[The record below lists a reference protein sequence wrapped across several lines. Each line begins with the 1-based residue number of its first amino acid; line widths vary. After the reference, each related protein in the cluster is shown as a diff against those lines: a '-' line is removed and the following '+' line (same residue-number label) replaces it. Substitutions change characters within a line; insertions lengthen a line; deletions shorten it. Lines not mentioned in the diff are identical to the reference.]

1 MTKKTWSMILL
12 CASAVIFLLVVALCI
27 YMATTLFALKNSP
40 VDTSAGS
47 FPGASVLAVILA
59 ELSVW
64 GGFLL
69 FGFALSSTGWIFSLI
84 NIKIAES
91 KTIKAVS
98 IGFTCFYSAVMLLV
112 VGIFIGFIL

>member
-12 CASAVIFLLVVALCI
+12 CASAVILLLVVALCI
-27 YMATTLFALKNSP
+27 YMGITLCALKNAP
-40 VDTSAGS
+40 IDASAGN
-47 FPGASVLAVILA
+47 FPGASVLAVFLS
-59 ELSVW
+59 ELSVR

-91 KTIKAVS
+91 KKIKSVS
-98 IGFTCFYSAVMLLV
+98 IGFTCFYSAVMLLT
-112 VGIFIGFIL
+112 VGIFTAFIL

>member
-1 MTKKTWSMILL
+1 MTKKTWSRILL
-12 CASAVIFLLVVALCI
+12 CASAVVFLLVVALCI

-47 FPGASVLAVILA
+47 FPGASVLAVALA
-59 ELSVW
+59 NITVW

-69 FGFALSSTGWIFSLI
+69 FAFGLCAAGWILSLI

-91 KTIKAVS
+91 KKIKAVS

-112 VGIFIGFIL
+112 VGFFIGFIL

>member
-1 MTKKTWSMILL
+1 MTKKTWSRILL
-12 CASAVIFLLVVALCI
+12 CASAVILLLVLVLCVC
-27 YMATTLFALKNSP
+27 AANTLCALKNAP
-40 VDTSAGS
+40 IDASAGN

-64 GGFLL
+64 GGLLL

-91 KTIKAVS
+91 KKIKAVS